1 MSDKVYNVLKW
12 ITMLVLPGLGTL
24 YFTLSTIWGLPYG
37 EEVTGTIT
45 AVVTFLGAVLGIST
59 AKYNKTKNNS
69 MTEVK

>member
-1 MSDKVYNVLKW
+1 MSDNAYNVLKW

-24 YFTLSTIWGLPYG
+24 YFALASIWGLPYG

-59 AKYNKTKNNS
+59 AKYNKTKNND